1 MRRILILTAVAA
13 LAFGA
18 CASDGG
24 TSDDEASESLPVNEL
39 PSSASE
45 ETPIPVEPNEGI
57 GDGAEPLEQPVVSPE
72 LADEVELALQ
82 DLEGRVDQDRVIR
95 VVVAHELTWPD
106 GSLGC
111 PQPDSAYTQALVD
124 GYRIEFADGT
134 YRFVYHGAVGSEPFL
149 CVEGEEGSPALAEVP
164 APPIELTPGDT
175 SKEGE
180 PTEQLGGPGGTPDD

>member
-1 MRRILILTAVAA
+1 MKRILIVITVAA
-13 LAFGA
+13 LALGA
-18 CASDGG
+18 CASSEG
-24 TSDDEASESLPVNEL
+24 TPDIETSESLPVNGAT
-39 PSSASE
+39 SSTPE
-45 ETPIPVEPNEGI
+45 PPIPVEPNEGV
-57 GDGAEPLEQPVVSPE
+57 GDGGPGSQLPVMSPE
-72 LADEVELALQ
+72 LVDEVELAMQ
-82 DLEGRVDQDRVIR
+82 DVEARVGDDRVIE

-134 YRFVYHGAVGSEPFL
+134 YRFRYHGAAGSDPFL

-164 APPIELTPGDT
+164 VPTIELSPSDP
-175 SKEGE
+175 SKDGE